1 MNITRAYFDSAD
13 RKHLFFNNGE
23 AIAVSAEVR
32 KAISPKKWVK
42 EEVKRKEERDNKR
55 VD

>member
-1 MNITRAYFDSAD
+1 LYLESRG

-23 AIAVSAEVR
+23 ATAVSAEVR
-32 KAISPKKWVK
+32 KAISPKRWVK
-42 EEVKRKEERDNKR
+42 EEVKRKEERNNKR